1 MTALLHDLHIGVLRS
16 AGTTPSSAAALREYL
31 LAEFGRY
38 LNHLE
43 EDLIIL
49 GDLFDT
55 YQVPMYDL
63 LKTYKLL
70 DEWLFK
76 GHKLTLV
83 VGNHDCSND
92 SSKLSS
98 FAFLAGLL
106 SENVNVKYVVEPQ
119 FVEDGIYVVPHLMN
133 QDLLDLA
140 IAAIPECGTVLFH
153 CNYDNFF
160 AREADHSLNVSQA
173 QAKAIPAK
181 VVYFA
186 HEHHFRTDLKK
197 KVVMGGNQW
206 PSSVADCLEKRDKI
220 SYFVNDGNV
229 AIRSVTWDKEGY
241 AEMDWRNLEKSDAQ
255 FIRIT
260 GHALPENAADMA
272 NAIARYRKDSPA
284 FVVSNA
290 VKVGESEEAAEL
302 TLASLELVRGFDVLD
317 AVKKLLTVD
326 DITIIESLA

>member
-1 MTALLHDLHIGVLRS
+1 
-16 AGTTPSSAAALREYL
+16 
-31 LAEFGRY
+31 
-38 LNHLE
+38 
-43 EDLIIL
+43 
-49 GDLFDT
+49 
-55 YQVPMYDL
+55 
-63 LKTYKLL
+63 
-70 DEWLFK
+70 
-76 GHKLTLV
+76 
-83 VGNHDCSND
+83 
-92 SSKLSS
+92 
-98 FAFLAGLL
+98 
-106 SENVNVKYVVEPQ
+106 
-119 FVEDGIYVVPHLMN
+119 
-133 QDLLDLA
+133 
-140 IAAIPECGTVLFH
+140 
-153 CNYDNFF
+153 
-160 AREADHSLNVSQA
+160 
-173 QAKAIPAK
+173 
-181 VVYFA
+181 
-186 HEHHFRTDLKK
+186 
-197 KVVMGGNQW
+197 MGGKQL